1 MTLEVCCGNLESVK
15 AAVEG
20 GAPRVELCSR
30 LDLDGLSPVW
40 DDLRVARRLYP
51 SLKIH
56 VLIRPR
62 GGDFCYSADE
72 VSLMSAHIET
82 ALTLGADGLVLG
94 ALDEK
99 GDVDKD
105 VMEELLAVV
114 DDWTLAHALAGD
126 GCHAANDGH
135 FVRPLP
141 EGPALTFHRAF
152 DVCRRPF
159 DALETIEGMG
169 FHRIL
174 TSGQAP
180 SAQEGTDM
188 LRELQERAH
197 LIILP
202 GGGINASNAR
212 RILELS
218 GCTELHASA
227 STLLPDGRK
236 VTDAKKVAEILSAT
250 EFF

>member
-1 MTLEVCCGNLESVK
+1 MILEVCCGNLDSVK

-20 GAPRVELCSR
+20 GAQRVELCSR
-30 LDLDGLSPVW
+30 LEVDGLTPLW
-40 DDLRVARRLYP
+40 EDLREARSLYP
-51 SLKIH
+51 QLKIH

-62 GGDFCYSADE
+62 EGDFCYSAKE
-72 VSLMSAHIET
+72 VDKMAADIEI
-82 ALTLGADGLVLG
+82 ALALGADGVVLG

-99 GDVDKD
+99 GDVDQA
-105 VMEELLAVV
+105 VIQELLAVAEP
-114 DDWTLAHALAGD
+114 WA
-126 GCHAANDGH
+126 
-135 FVRPLP
+135 
-141 EGPALTFHRAF
+141 PALTFHRAF

-188 LRELQERAH
+188 LRELQSRAK

-218 GCTELHASA
+218 GCSELHASA
-227 STLLPDGRK
+227 SSLQPDGRK
-236 VTDAKKVAEILSAT
+236 VTEAKKVAAIIAAT
-250 EFF
+250 E

>member
-1 MTLEVCCGNLESVK
+1 MILEVCCGNLDSVK

-20 GAPRVELCSR
+20 GAQRVELCSR
-30 LDLDGLSPVW
+30 LEVDGLTPLW
-40 DDLRVARRLYP
+40 EDLREARELYP
-51 SLKIH
+51 ELKIH

-62 GGDFCYSADE
+62 EGDFCYSAKE
-72 VSLMSAHIET
+72 VDKMAADIEI
-82 ALTLGADGLVLG
+82 ALALGADGVVLG

-99 GDVDKD
+99 GDVDQA
-105 VMEELLAVV
+105 VIQELLSVAEP
-114 DDWTLAHALAGD
+114 WA
-126 GCHAANDGH
+126 
-135 FVRPLP
+135 
-141 EGPALTFHRAF
+141 PALTFHRAF

-159 DALETIEGMG
+159 DALEGIEGMG

-188 LRELQERAH
+188 LRELQSRTK

-218 GCTELHASA
+218 GCSELHASA
-227 STLLPDGRK
+227 SSLQPDGRK
-236 VTDAKKVAEILSAT
+236 VTDAKKVAAILAAT
-250 EFF
+250 E

>member
-1 MTLEVCCGNLESVK
+1 MTLEVCCGNLDSVK

-20 GAPRVELCSR
+20 GAHRVELCSR
-30 LDLDGLSPVW
+30 LDLDGLTPLW
-40 DDLRVARRLYP
+40 MELREARELFPALR
-51 SLKIH
+51 IH

-62 GGDFCYSADE
+62 EGDFCYSPREVDRMGAD
-72 VSLMSAHIET
+72 IET
-82 ALTLGADGLVLG
+82 ALALGADGVVLG

-99 GDVDKD
+99 GDVDVA
-105 VMEELLAVV
+105 VMQELLA
-114 DDWTLAHALAGD
+114 
-126 GCHAANDGH
+126 AA
-135 FVRPLP
+135 RPWA
-141 EGPALTFHRAF
+141 PALTFHRAF

-159 DALETIEGMG
+159 DALETIEGLG

-188 LRELQERAH
+188 LRELQERAN

-236 VTDAKKVAEILSAT
+236 VTDAKKVADILAAT
-250 EFF
+250 E

>member
-1 MTLEVCCGNLESVK
+1 MILEVCCGNLDSVK

-20 GAPRVELCSR
+20 GAQRVELCSR
-30 LDLDGLSPVW
+30 LEVDGLTPLW
-40 DDLRVARRLYP
+40 EDLREARSLYP
-51 SLKIH
+51 QLKIH

-62 GGDFCYSADE
+62 EGDFCYSAKE
-72 VSLMSAHIET
+72 VDKMAADIEI
-82 ALTLGADGLVLG
+82 ALALGADGLVLG

-99 GDVDKD
+99 DDVDQA
-105 VMEELLAVV
+105 VIQELLAVAEP
-114 DDWTLAHALAGD
+114 WA
-126 GCHAANDGH
+126 
-135 FVRPLP
+135 
-141 EGPALTFHRAF
+141 PALTFHRAF

-159 DALETIEGMG
+159 DAQETIEGMG

-180 SAQEGTDM
+180 SAQAGTDM
-188 LRELQERAH
+188 LRELQSRTQ

-218 GCTELHASA
+218 GCSELHASA
-227 STLLPDGRK
+227 SSLQPDGRK
-236 VTDAKKVAEILSAT
+236 VTEAKKVAAIIAAT
-250 EFF
+250 E

>member
-30 LDLDGLSPVW
+30 LDLDGLTPLW
-40 DDLRVARRLYP
+40 DELREARLLFP

-56 VLIRPR
+56 ALIRPR
-62 GGDFCYSADE
+62 EGDFCYCLEEVARMEAD
-72 VSLMSAHIET
+72 IET
-82 ALTLGADGLVLG
+82 ALALGADGVVLG

-99 GDVDKD
+99 GNVDTEIMRD
-105 VMEELLAVV
+105 LLAVAEP
-114 DDWTLAHALAGD
+114 WA
-126 GCHAANDGH
+126 
-135 FVRPLP
+135 
-141 EGPALTFHRAF
+141 PALTFHRAF

-159 DALETIEGMG
+159 DALETIEELG

-197 LIILP
+197 LTILP

-227 STLLPDGRK
+227 SILLPDGRK
-236 VTDAKKVAEILSAT
+236 VTDAKKVAAIIAAT
-250 EFF
+250 E

>member
-1 MTLEVCCGNLESVK
+1 MILEVCCGNLDSVK

-20 GAPRVELCSR
+20 GAQRVELCSR
-30 LDLDGLSPVW
+30 LEVDGLTPLW
-40 DDLRVARRLYP
+40 EDLREARSLYP
-51 SLKIH
+51 QLKIH

-62 GGDFCYSADE
+62 EGDFCYSAKE
-72 VSLMSAHIET
+72 VDKMAADIEI
-82 ALTLGADGLVLG
+82 ALALGADGLVLG

-99 GDVDKD
+99 DDVDQA
-105 VMEELLAVV
+105 VIQELLAVAEP
-114 DDWTLAHALAGD
+114 WA
-126 GCHAANDGH
+126 
-135 FVRPLP
+135 
-141 EGPALTFHRAF
+141 PALTFHRAF

-188 LRELQERAH
+188 LRELQSRTQ

-218 GCTELHASA
+218 GCSELHASA
-227 STLLPDGRK
+227 SSLQPDGRK
-236 VTDAKKVAEILSAT
+236 VTEAKKVAAIIAAT
-250 EFF
+250 E

>member
-1 MTLEVCCGNLESVK
+1 MILEVCCGNLDSVK

-20 GAPRVELCSR
+20 GAQRIELCSR
-30 LDLDGLSPVW
+30 LELDGLTPLW
-40 DDLRVARRLYP
+40 EDLREARTLFP
-51 SLKIH
+51 NLKIH

-62 GGDFCYSADE
+62 EGDFCYSAEE
-72 VSLMSAHIET
+72 VAQMSADIET
-82 ALTLGADGLVLG
+82 ALCLGADGLVLG

-99 GDVDKD
+99 GDVDQA
-105 VMEELLAVV
+105 VIQELLTVV
-114 DDWTLAHALAGD
+114 EDWTLANALVGD
-126 GCHAANDGH
+126 RCHAANDEH
-135 FVRPLP
+135 FIRPLP
-141 EGPALTFHRAF
+141 DGPALTFHRAF
-152 DVCRRPF
+152 DVCRWPF

-202 GGGINASNAR
+202 GGGIHASNAR

-227 STLLPDGRK
+227 STLQPDGRK
-236 VTDAKKVAEILSAT
+236 VTDAKKVAAILAAT
-250 EFF
+250 E

>member
-1 MTLEVCCGNLESVK
+1 MILEVCCGNLDSVK

-20 GAPRVELCSR
+20 GAQRVELCSR
-30 LDLDGLSPVW
+30 LEVDGLTPLW
-40 DDLRVARRLYP
+40 EDLREARSLYP
-51 SLKIH
+51 QLKIH

-62 GGDFCYSADE
+62 EGDFCYSAKE
-72 VSLMSAHIET
+72 VDKMAADIEI
-82 ALTLGADGLVLG
+82 ALALGADGLVLG

-99 GDVDKD
+99 DDVDQA
-105 VMEELLAVV
+105 VIQELLAVAEP
-114 DDWTLAHALAGD
+114 WA
-126 GCHAANDGH
+126 
-135 FVRPLP
+135 
-141 EGPALTFHRAF
+141 PALTFHRAF

-188 LRELQERAH
+188 LRELQSRTP

-218 GCTELHASA
+218 GCSELHASA
-227 STLLPDGRK
+227 SSLQPDGRK
-236 VTDAKKVAEILSAT
+236 VTEAKKVAAIIAAT
-250 EFF
+250 E

>member
-1 MTLEVCCGNLESVK
+1 MILEVCCGNLDSVK

-20 GAPRVELCSR
+20 GAQRVELCSR
-30 LDLDGLSPVW
+30 LEVDGLTPLW
-40 DDLRVARRLYP
+40 EDLREARELYP
-51 SLKIH
+51 ELKIH

-62 GGDFCYSADE
+62 EGDFCYSAKE
-72 VSLMSAHIET
+72 VDKMAADIEI
-82 ALTLGADGLVLG
+82 ALALGADGLVLG

-99 GDVDKD
+99 DDVDQA
-105 VMEELLAVV
+105 VIQELLAVAEP
-114 DDWTLAHALAGD
+114 WA
-126 GCHAANDGH
+126 
-135 FVRPLP
+135 
-141 EGPALTFHRAF
+141 PALTFHRAF

-188 LRELQERAH
+188 LRELQSRTQ

-218 GCTELHASA
+218 GCSELHASA
-227 STLLPDGRK
+227 SSLQPDGRK
-236 VTDAKKVAEILSAT
+236 VTEAKKVAAIIAAT
-250 EFF
+250 K

>member
-1 MTLEVCCGNLESVK
+1 MILEVCCGNLDSVK

-20 GAPRVELCSR
+20 GAQRVELCSR
-30 LDLDGLSPVW
+30 LEVDGLTPLW
-40 DDLRVARRLYP
+40 EDLREARSLYP
-51 SLKIH
+51 QLKIH

-62 GGDFCYSADE
+62 EGDFCYSAKE
-72 VSLMSAHIET
+72 VDKMAADIEI
-82 ALTLGADGLVLG
+82 ALALGADGLVLG

-99 GDVDKD
+99 DDVDQA
-105 VMEELLAVV
+105 VIQELLAVAEP
-114 DDWTLAHALAGD
+114 WA
-126 GCHAANDGH
+126 
-135 FVRPLP
+135 
-141 EGPALTFHRAF
+141 PALTFHRAF

-188 LRELQERAH
+188 LRELQSRTP

-218 GCTELHASA
+218 GCSELHASA
-227 STLLPDGRK
+227 SSLQPDGRK
-236 VTDAKKVAEILSAT
+236 VTDAKKVAAIIAAT
-250 EFF
+250 E

>member
-1 MTLEVCCGNLESVK
+1 MILEVCCGNLDSVR

-20 GAPRVELCSR
+20 GAQRVELCSR
-30 LDLDGLSPVW
+30 LDLDGLTPLW
-40 DDLRVARRLYP
+40 EDLRDARELFP
-51 SLKIH
+51 DLKIH

-62 GGDFCYSADE
+62 EGDFCYSAKE
-72 VSLMSAHIET
+72 VARMSADIEI
-82 ALTLGADGLVLG
+82 ALALGADGLVLG

-99 GDVDKD
+99 GDVDQA
-105 VMEELLAVV
+105 VIQELLAVAEP
-114 DDWTLAHALAGD
+114 WA
-126 GCHAANDGH
+126 
-135 FVRPLP
+135 
-141 EGPALTFHRAF
+141 PALTFHRAF
-152 DVCRRPF
+152 DVCRGPF

-188 LRELQERAH
+188 LRELQSRAH

-202 GGGINASNAR
+202 GGGINATNAR

-227 STLLPDGRK
+227 SSLQPDGRK
-236 VTDAKKVAEILSAT
+236 VTEAKKVAAIIAAT
-250 EFF
+250 E

>member
-1 MTLEVCCGNLESVK
+1 MILEVCCGNLDSVK

-20 GAPRVELCSR
+20 GAQRVELCSR
-30 LDLDGLSPVW
+30 LEVDGLTPLW
-40 DDLRVARRLYP
+40 EDLREARSLYP
-51 SLKIH
+51 QLKIH

-62 GGDFCYSADE
+62 EGDFCYSAKE
-72 VSLMSAHIET
+72 VDKMATDIEI
-82 ALTLGADGLVLG
+82 ALALGADGLVLG

-99 GDVDKD
+99 DDVDQA
-105 VMEELLAVV
+105 VIQELLAVAEP
-114 DDWTLAHALAGD
+114 WA
-126 GCHAANDGH
+126 
-135 FVRPLP
+135 
-141 EGPALTFHRAF
+141 PALTFHRAF

-188 LRELQERAH
+188 LRELQSRTQ

-218 GCTELHASA
+218 GCSELHASA
-227 STLLPDGRK
+227 SSLQPDGRK
-236 VTDAKKVAEILSAT
+236 VTDAKKVAAILAT
-250 EFF
+250 TQ

>member
-1 MTLEVCCGNLESVK
+1 MILEVCCGNLDSVK

-20 GAPRVELCSR
+20 GAQRVELCSR
-30 LDLDGLSPVW
+30 LEVDGLTPLW
-40 DDLRVARRLYP
+40 EDLREARSLYP
-51 SLKIH
+51 QLKIH

-62 GGDFCYSADE
+62 EGDFCYSAKE
-72 VSLMSAHIET
+72 VDKMAADIEI
-82 ALTLGADGLVLG
+82 ALALGAEGLVLG

-99 GDVDKD
+99 DDVDQA
-105 VMEELLAVV
+105 VIQELLAVAEP
-114 DDWTLAHALAGD
+114 WA
-126 GCHAANDGH
+126 
-135 FVRPLP
+135 
-141 EGPALTFHRAF
+141 PALTFHRAF

-188 LRELQERAH
+188 LRELQSRTQ

-218 GCTELHASA
+218 GCSELHASA
-227 STLLPDGRK
+227 SSLQPDGRK
-236 VTDAKKVAEILSAT
+236 VTEAKKVAAIIAAT
-250 EFF
+250 E

>member
-1 MTLEVCCGNLESVK
+1 MILEVCCGNLDSVK

-20 GAPRVELCSR
+20 GAQRVELCSR
-30 LDLDGLSPVW
+30 LEVDGLTPLW
-40 DDLRVARRLYP
+40 EDLREARSLYP
-51 SLKIH
+51 QLKIH

-62 GGDFCYSADE
+62 EGDFCYSAKE
-72 VSLMSAHIET
+72 VDKMAADIET
-82 ALTLGADGLVLG
+82 ALALGADGLVLG

-99 GDVDKD
+99 DDVDQA
-105 VMEELLAVV
+105 VIQELLAVAEP
-114 DDWTLAHALAGD
+114 WA
-126 GCHAANDGH
+126 
-135 FVRPLP
+135 
-141 EGPALTFHRAF
+141 PALTFHRAF

-188 LRELQERAH
+188 LRELQSRAK

-218 GCTELHASA
+218 GCSELHASA
-227 STLLPDGRK
+227 SSLQPDGRK
-236 VTDAKKVAEILSAT
+236 VTDAKKVAAIIAAT
-250 EFF
+250 E